1 MSTICHLGKKVSSKQ
16 SPIKHQSR
24 LQIPICI
31 CLDLKNIWICIINPW
46 ILNDCSS
53 VWLSYLIQL
62 MDKQGENFLR
72 QGHSLRILVKV
83 YQIVK
88 CWLQK
93 PHNLFHILTAP
104 PMAGYP
110 PPAPGAPIQQQ
121 PGAPVIVAAA
131 PINFGPDP
139 ARIDCPHCRQTIQ
152 TTTKSDTSAMG
163 WLLGIGLCLIG

>member
-1 MSTICHLGKKVSSKQ
+1 MTEKPPPYG
-16 SPIKHQSR
+16 HQEPGFV
-24 LQIPICI
+24 QP
-31 CLDLKNIWICIINPW
+31 PGQQQP
-46 ILNDCSS
+46 
-53 VWLSYLIQL
+53 YGQ
-62 MDKQGENFLR
+62 Q
-72 QGHSLRILVKV
+72 Q
-83 YQIVK
+83 Y
-88 CWLQK
+88 
-93 PHNLFHILTAP
+93 AP

-163 WLLGIGLCLIG
+163 WLLGIGLCLIGCWPCAFIPCCCVDSLKQVTHECPRPECKAFLGRYNGGGL